1 MTFGPSASWQIQT
14 ACFREH
20 WGHPKTSISLRGTVM
35 VQLPKAADLANLLA
49 LGIMAQGDVTG
60 EVSDQ
65 LRMTDIMN
73 DS

>member
-1 MTFGPSASWQIQT
+1 
-14 ACFREH
+14 
-20 WGHPKTSISLRGTVM
+20 M